1 MKTFYKL
8 SFVALLCMS
17 CISQTPS
24 SLSPGRYR
32 AELTVKDGQI
42 LPFIFEVNTPQSV
55 TFINGEE
62 KITTTEISYHNDTV
76 RIQLPVFEGYLKA
89 TMTEDHLEGHF
100 VTEGK
105 ERQQAFKAERTD
117 EPRFKVEEKPL
128 VDVSGVWEV
137 KFTDPDGETYPAMG
151 IFEQKG
157 VIVNGTFRTNTGD
170 YRFLEGA
177 VKGNLLELSVFDAAH
192 AFLFQASVRE
202 DQMVGVFYS
211 GDHYKETFIAHRN
224 ADFNLED
231 PEKLTYLK
239 EGFDQFGFAFPDS
252 QGKMVSLEDERF
264 NNKVVIVQ
272 LMGTWCP
279 NCLDESKFLTSFYES
294 YRSKGLEIVAL
305 TFEYVKTVEKANANL
320 DRLKANLNIAYP
332 LLLAQYGSTDKD
344 LAQEKLPMLNK
355 VWSYPTTIILNR
367 NHQVKKIHTGYN
379 GPATG
384 QVYTD
389 FVEEFTVFIDTLLA
403 EN

>member
-1 MKTFYKL
+1 
-8 SFVALLCMS
+8 MS
-17 CISQTPS
+17 CSPQAPS
-24 SLSPGRYR
+24 SLLPGRYR

-42 LPFIFEVNTPQSV
+42 LPFIFTVNSSKSV
-55 TFINGEE
+55 TIINGKE
-62 KITTTEISYHNDTV
+62 KIISTEISYLNDTV

-89 TMTEDHLEGHF
+89 KMTDDRLEGYF

-105 ERQQAFKAERTD
+105 DRRQVFKAKRSD
-117 EPRFKVEEKPL
+117 DPRFIVSEKPL

-137 KFTDPDGETYPAMG
+137 KFTEPEGKTYPAMG
-151 IFEQKG
+151 IFEQNG
-157 VIVNGTFRTNTGD
+157 FIVNGTFRTNTGD
-170 YRFLEGA
+170 YRFLEGV

-192 AFLFQASVRE
+192 AYLFQASVRG

-211 GDHYKETFIAHRN
+211 GDHYKETFIAQRN
-224 ADFNLED
+224 AEFALKD
-231 PEKLTYLK
+231 PETLTYLN
-239 EGFDQFGFAFPDS
+239 EEYDQFDFAFPDS
-252 QGKMVSLEDERF
+252 QGEMVSLSDERF

-272 LMGTWCP
+272 VMGTWCP
-279 NCLDESKFLTSFYES
+279 NCLDESKFLASFYEA
-294 YRSKGLEIVAL
+294 YHSKGVEIVAL

-320 DRLKANLNIAYP
+320 DRLKAYLKIAYP

-355 VWSYPTTIILNR
+355 VWSYPTTIILDR
-367 NHQVKKIHTGYN
+367 NHRVRKIHTGYN

-384 QVYTD
+384 QVYLD
-389 FVEEFTVFIDTLLA
+389 FVNEFTAFVETLLA

>member
-17 CISQTPS
+17 CTPQAPN

-62 KITTTEISYHNDTV
+62 KITTTEISYQNDTV

-105 ERQQAFKAERTD
+105 DRQQAFKAERTD

-128 VDVSGVWEV
+128 VDVSGVWEA

-157 VIVNGTFRTNTGD
+157 VVVNGTFRTNTGD

-192 AFLFQASVRE
+192 AFLFQASVRG

-211 GDHYKETFIAHRN
+211 GDHYKETFIAQRN
-224 ADFNLED
+224 ADFTLED
-231 PEKLTYLK
+231 PERLTYLK
-239 EGFDQFGFAFPDS
+239 EGFDQFGFSFPDS

-355 VWSYPTTIILNR
+355 VWSYPTTIILDR

-389 FVEEFTVFIDTLLA
+389 FVEEFTAFIDTLLA

>member
-1 MKTFYKL
+1 
-8 SFVALLCMS
+8 
-17 CISQTPS
+17 
-24 SLSPGRYR
+24 
-32 AELTVKDGQI
+32 
-42 LPFIFEVNTPQSV
+42 
-55 TFINGEE
+55 
-62 KITTTEISYHNDTV
+62 
-76 RIQLPVFEGYLKA
+76 
-89 TMTEDHLEGHF
+89 
-100 VTEGK
+100 
-105 ERQQAFKAERTD
+105 
-117 EPRFKVEEKPL
+117 
-128 VDVSGVWEV
+128 
-137 KFTDPDGETYPAMG
+137 
-151 IFEQKG
+151 
-157 VIVNGTFRTNTGD
+157 
-170 YRFLEGA
+170 
-177 VKGNLLELSVFDAAH
+177 
-192 AFLFQASVRE
+192 
-202 DQMVGVFYS
+202 
-211 GDHYKETFIAHRN
+211 
-224 ADFNLED
+224 
-231 PEKLTYLK
+231 
-239 EGFDQFGFAFPDS
+239 
-252 QGKMVSLEDERF
+252 MVSLEDERF

-355 VWSYPTTIILNR
+355 VWSYPTTIILDR

-389 FVEEFTVFIDTLLA
+389 FVEEFTAFIDTLLA